1 MKRIAAAVLLM
12 AGSLAYA
19 GDETISVPDQPK
31 WKEECGSC
39 HLAYPPQFLT
49 AENWTKLM
57 GNLNRHFGDNAV
69 LDPGVNQEILAFLK
83 QHAGSGSRH
92 SASTLRISDTSWF
105 KRAHD
110 ELPANAWTHPA
121 VRSAANCAACHV
133 NAAKGDWSEHGVRM
147 PAGLRMEDEDDED

>member
-1 MKRIAAAVLLM
+1 MKLIAAAVILM

-19 GDETISVPDQPK
+19 DDGKVTVPNQPK

-49 AENWTKLM
+49 AANWTKLM
-57 GNLNRHFGDNAV
+57 GGLDKHFGDNAA

-83 QHAGSGSRH
+83 RHAGSGSKH

-105 KRAHD
+105 RRAHD
-110 ELPANAWTHPA
+110 ELPSRAWTDPA
-121 VRSAANCAACHV
+121 VRSPANCGACHV
-133 NAAKGDWSEHGVRM
+133 NAARGDWSERGVRL
-147 PAGLRMEDEDDED
+147 PAGLRMEDKDDD